1 MSVEHVTDRPVDEP
15 SAAERI
21 ETAWEIGRLVR
32 DWGRREVRPT
42 VVEREQKAEFPHDLY
57 RQMGE
62 LGFFGCCFPES
73 MGGTGAGFRALAAV
87 SENLAW
93 VYPPLSASMNL
104 QAATVPLTIANW
116 GTPEQRDRWV
126 AGLVAGELLGCNA
139 MTEPDGGSDFLGA
152 MRTRAVRDGDDYVIN
167 GAKMWITNANV
178 ADVAIVYA
186 KTDPSAGHK
195 GVSAFVVPTDTPGFE
210 ATRVPCRGLGKLMP
224 TTSIS
229 LTDVRVPAGAL
240 LGEEGQGFVV
250 AMNAMDYGR
259 LTVAARSVGL
269 AQACLDAALEYAN
282 ERTAFGEKIGSF
294 QMVKKQLADM
304 TAEVAAARMM
314 VDAAAA
320 RYDDGDLATRES
332 SIAKYYAG
340 EVCNRAAQATAEIFG
355 GAAFMDEL
363 PIGLYLNFAKL
374 WQTGEGSA
382 NIQAVLIADDAL
394 GWKSMDRHRTV
405 LKELRDTEV
414 HA

>member
-1 MSVEHVTDRPVDEP
+1 MTEDVSGAQAE
-15 SAAERI
+15 AERV
-21 ETAWEIGRLVR
+21 ELAREIGQLVR
-32 DWGRREVRPT
+32 EWGLGVVRPT
-42 VVEREQKAEFPHDLY
+42 VVERERVGEFPRDLY
-57 RQMGE
+57 QEMGR

-73 MGGTGAGFRALAAV
+73 LGGTGAGFRALAAV

-116 GTPEQRDRWV
+116 GSPEQQQAWV
-126 AGLVAGELLGCNA
+126 PGLISGELLGCNA

-152 MRTRAVRDGDDYVIN
+152 MRTRAVRDGDDYVLN

-178 ADVAIVYA
+178 ADVSIVYA
-186 KTDPSAGHK
+186 KTDPDAGHR
-195 GVSAFVVPTDTPGFE
+195 GVSAFVVPTSTPGFE
-210 ATRVPCRGLGKLMP
+210 AVRVPCRGLGKLMP
-224 TTSIS
+224 TTAVS
-229 LTDVRVPAGAL
+229 LTDVRVPADGL
-240 LGEEGQGFVV
+240 LGAEGQGFVV

-269 AQACLDAALEYAN
+269 AQACLDAALAYAD

-304 TAEVAAARMM
+304 TAEVAAARAL
-314 VDAAAA
+314 VNLAAE
-320 RYDDGDLATRES
+320 RYDAGDLATREC

-394 GWKSMDRHRTV
+394 GWKKMDRHKTV
-405 LKELRDTEV
+405 LKDLLDTEV
-414 HA
+414 SA